1 MRLNACVCMSGT
13 GGAGRALLGSW
24 LSRPQRD
31 HPHRRPGSHSSLI
44 SKAER
49 TGTGQGMRSESLPS
63 SCHLAPGR
71 CEVPARRARGRT
83 AAGSQTDT
91 SSPAV
96 PLGAGPVAAPPL
108 VGRGGPRVAAPP
120 VEPPS
125 PPERAPAGCDW
136 LIQTHL
142 QRNASLRVLVGVQFK
157 SAAPGAQDR
166 AGAGSEDDSCA
177 GASPRAAVG
186 FLKRVFGK
194 GEKLAGAP
202 ASGPAVFSSVAP
214 TPSFPLPHPA
224 AA

>member
-1 MRLNACVCMSGT
+1 MSGT
-13 GGAGRALLGSW
+13 GGAGRTRLGSW
-24 LSRPQRD
+24 LSRPRRD
-31 HPHRRPGSHSSLI
+31 HPHMRPASHSLI

-49 TGTGQGMRSESLPS
+49 PGTGQGLRSESLPS
-63 SCHLAPGR
+63 SCHLATWLPGAAR
-71 CEVPARRARGRT
+71 SPPAG
-83 AAGSQTDT
+83 
-91 SSPAV
+91 P
-96 PLGAGPVAAPPL
+96 GAGPRQVHKLTLPPPPCRWERARSPRPL

-177 GASPRAAVG
+177 GASPRASVG

-194 GEKLAGAP
+194 GEKLAGVP
-202 ASGPAVFSSVAP
+202 ASGPAVFSSGAP